1 MSRLGRISATTK
13 AGWHSFLRRRT
24 AVFFTFFFPAIIVVI
39 FGLLVQTQPG
49 DGGLFAEPPSWYI
62 AGYIAVVVLFT
73 PLSRV
78 GSEVSRH
85 RDGSQFE
92 KLATTPLR
100 RWEWLLSQTLVNT
113 TVIGLAS
120 LLLLGLLVVGT
131 DATLPVTSQLWLV
144 VPFIV
149 IGTALFC
156 AIGAILGSYTDSRDG
171 VIAASNGLAVP
182 LLFLSEAFVS
192 PDMLPDWLPLELS
205 PMTYLT
211 RGLRDVTYDGTTD
224 NGAVLAEF
232 PGAGRYLDEYP
243 GLDPYIDLAILCL
256 FAVVFFAVAAKA
268 LPQTD

>member
-1 MSRLGRISATTK
+1 MSRVGRIAATTK

-39 FGLLVQTQPG
+39 FGVLVQTQSG

-100 RWEWLLSQTLVNT
+100 RWEWLLAQTLVNT
-113 TVIGLAS
+113 VVIGLAS
-120 LLLLGLLVVGT
+120 LLLLGLLVAGT
-131 DATLPVTSQLWLV
+131 GATLPTGADVWLV
-144 VPFIV
+144 VPFV
-149 IGTALFC
+149 VVGTALFC
-156 AIGAILGSYTDSRDG
+156 AIGALLGSFAGSRDG

-182 LLFLSEAFVS
+182 LLFLSEAFV
-192 PDMLPDWLPLELS
+192 PREMLPGWLPLELS

-211 RGLRDVTYDGTTD
+211 RGLRAVTYDGSLE
-224 NGAVLAEF
+224 NGVILAQFPRPDPHLDLAVL
-232 PGAGRYLDEYP
+232 
-243 GLDPYIDLAILCL
+243 CV
-256 FAVVFFAVAAKA
+256 FAVVAFVAAAFK
-268 LPQTD
+268 LPTTD

>member
-1 MSRLGRISATTK
+1 MSRLGRIAATTR

-39 FGLLVQTQPG
+39 FGLLVQTQSG
-49 DGGLFAEPPSWYI
+49 DGGLFTEPPGWYI

-100 RWEWLLSQTLVNT
+100 RWEWLLAQTVVNT

-120 LLLLGLLVVGT
+120 ILLLVMLVAGT
-131 DATLPVTSQLWLV
+131 GATIPITPQLWLV
-144 VPFIV
+144 VPFVIV
-149 IGTALFC
+149 GTALFC
-156 AIGAILGSYTDSRDG
+156 AVGAILGSYTDSRDG

-192 PDMLPDWLPLELS
+192 PEMLPDWLPLELS

-211 RGLRDVTYDGTTD
+211 RGLRAVTYDGSTEESV
-224 NGAVLAEF
+224 VLAQ
-232 PGAGRYLDEYP
+232 YP
-243 GLDPYIDLAILCL
+243 SPDPYFDLAVLCL
-256 FAVVFFAVAAKA
+256 FAVVAFVAAASA

>member
-1 MSRLGRISATTK
+1 MSRLSRILATTK

-39 FGLLVQTQPG
+39 FGVLVQTQSG
-49 DGGLFAEPPSWYI
+49 DGGLFAEPPGWYI

-100 RWEWLLSQTLVNT
+100 RWEWLFAQTIVNT

-120 LLLLGLLVVGT
+120 LLLLALLVFGT
-131 DATLPVTSQLWLV
+131 GATLPVTVELLLV
-144 VPFIV
+144 VPFV
-149 IGTALFC
+149 VVGTALFC
-156 AIGAILGSYTDSRDG
+156 AIGAMLGSYTDSRDG

-192 PDMLPDWLPLELS
+192 PEMLPGWLPLELS

-211 RGLRDVTYDGTTD
+211 RGLRAVTYDGSIE
-224 NGAVLAEF
+224 GGVILAQY
-232 PGAGRYLDEYP
+232 PAPDPYLD
-243 GLDPYIDLAILCL
+243 LAVLCL
-256 FAVVFFAVAAKA
+256 FAVVVFVAAAKS

>member
-1 MSRLGRISATTK
+1 VSRLSRLGAVTR

-39 FGLLVQTQPG
+39 FGLLVQTQSG
-49 DGGLFAEPPSWYI
+49 DGGLFTEPPSWYI
-62 AGYIAVVVLFT
+62 AGYIGVVVLFT

-100 RWEWLLSQTLVNT
+100 RWEWLLAQTIVNT
-113 TVIGLAS
+113 IVIGLAS
-120 LLLLGLLVVGT
+120 LLLLGLLILGT
-131 DATLPVTSQLWLV
+131 SASAPTSMDAWLV

-149 IGTALFC
+149 VGTALFC

-171 VIAASNGLAVP
+171 VIAASNGIALP

-192 PDMLPDWLPLELS
+192 SDMLPGWLPLELS

-211 RGLRDVTYDGTTD
+211 RGLRAVTWDGSTGD
-224 NGAVLAEF
+224 GVVLAQ
-232 PGAGRYLDEYP
+232 YP
-243 GLDPYIDLAILCL
+243 APEPYTNLAVLCL
-256 FAVVFFAVAAKA
+256 FAVVFFVIAARS